1 MKVKEI
7 EEIIESVTQEF
18 INEVYSNTDDDGNV
32 DFGNDVTYE
41 SKEDLI
47 EDFVLFLTEAFLK

>member
-1 MKVKEI
+1 MKIKEI

>member
-7 EEIIESVTQEF
+7 EEIIESVTEEF
-18 INEVYSNTDDDGNV
+18 MDGIYSNTDDDGNV
-32 DFGNDVTYE
+32 DFGNDVTYD

-47 EDFVLFLTEAFLK
+47 EDFVLFLKEAFLK

>member
-18 INEVYSNTDDDGNV
+18 INEIYSNTDDDGNV

>member
-1 MKVKEI
+1 MKAKEI
-7 EEIIESVTQEF
+7 EEIIESVTVEF

-32 DFGNDVTYE
+32 DFGNDVTYD

-47 EDFVLFLTEAFLK
+47 EDFVLFLQEAFLK

>member
-1 MKVKEI
+1 MTAKEI
-7 EEIIESVTQEF
+7 EEIIESVTVEF

-32 DFGNDVTYE
+32 DFGNDVTYD

-47 EDFVLFLTEAFLK
+47 EDFVLFLQEAFLK

>member
-7 EEIIESVTQEF
+7 EEIIESVTEEF
-18 INEVYSNTDDDGNV
+18 INGIYSNTDDDGNV
-32 DFGNDVTYE
+32 DFGNDVTYD

-47 EDFVLFLTEAFLK
+47 EDFVLFLKEAFLK

>member
-7 EEIIESVTQEF
+7 EEIIESVTVEF
-18 INEVYSNTDDDGNV
+18 INEIYSNTDDDGNV
-32 DFGNDVTYE
+32 DFGNDVTYD

-47 EDFVLFLTEAFLK
+47 EDFVLFLIEAFLK

>member
-1 MKVKEI
+1 MKIKEI
-7 EEIIESVTQEF
+7 EEIIESVTVEF

-32 DFGNDVTYE
+32 DFGNDVTYD

-47 EDFVLFLTEAFLK
+47 EDFVLFLKEAFLK

>member
-7 EEIIESVTQEF
+7 EEIIESVTEEF
-18 INEVYSNTDDDGNV
+18 MDGIYSNTDDDGNV
-32 DFGNDVTYE
+32 DFGNDVTYD

>member
-1 MKVKEI
+1 MKIKEI
-7 EEIIESVTQEF
+7 EEIIESVTVEF

-32 DFGNDVTYE
+32 DFGNDVTYD

>member
-7 EEIIESVTQEF
+7 EEIIESVTEEF
-18 INEVYSNTDDDGNV
+18 MDGIYSNTDDDGNV

-47 EDFVLFLTEAFLK
+47 EDFVLFLKEAFLK

>member
-1 MKVKEI
+1 MKAKEI
-7 EEIIESVTQEF
+7 EEIIESVTVEF

-32 DFGNDVTYE
+32 DFGNDVTYD

>member
-7 EEIIESVTQEF
+7 EEIIESVTVEF

>member
-7 EEIIESVTQEF
+7 EEIIESVTEEF
-18 INEVYSNTDDDGNV
+18 MDGIYSNTDDDGNV